1 MKATEEFL
9 RDLKKAGTQ
18 SGWIDKMQTREQL
31 YKLLDY
37 DPGAESWKGGC

>member
-9 RDLKKAGTQ
+9 HELKKAGTQ
-18 SGWIDKMQTREQL
+18 SAWIKKMQTREQL

-37 DPGAESWKGGC
+37 DPAAESWKGGC